1 MHRITNNRNLKTK
14 TFIYLIVCILLFS
27 ISLLHAQDTWIQ
39 TYQPFGDELVY
50 FVEDI
55 RICPDDGYAV
65 IGSIWNSEFSTNDG
79 FMMKT
84 DSTGNMLWASIDT
97 VDFVAGPEPSGFVV
111 LEDGSFI
118 TVGNNFWGGSRYLL
132 KRTPNGIIDWT
143 VELDN
148 DYRNE
153 SIEFTND
160 GNLITTGSSMDG
172 TIHLQKFDLSG
183 NLIWRETYLPD
194 SFEYGSGYSVT
205 QTLDGGYALTGI
217 VEGTNNNDIIMIKT
231 NEMGDSLW
239 SWTSDGYGLN
249 DRGNCIIE
257 TLSEE
262 IIIGGAFSD
271 SNNNAFGVLAKFY
284 NNGELIFL
292 NEYNMDNCYVFRAII
307 DANLDDSIIGYGK
320 NLNGATL
327 NAYSNN
333 GNSLWLSSQIGDPG
347 SGDRCF
353 QLLEDN
359 SFICLGRT
367 QWGES
372 IILTKCDSTGQ
383 VTSIDENN
391 IISQKNELVCF
402 PNPFNPNVTISY
414 FLDKPSTVKI
424 KIYNSKG
431 QKIFKLLDKRKETGR
446 HSVLW
451 NANDFGSGIY
461 FIQLIID
468 QQNQYVKKVSLIK

>member
-1 MHRITNNRNLKTK
+1 MRNYKNK
-14 TFIYLIVCILLFS
+14 LIIFFFS
-27 ISLLHAQDTWIQ
+27 FLIINSSLLISQDTWIQ
-39 TYQPFGDELVY
+39 TYQPFGEEVSY

-55 RICPDDGYAV
+55 RICADDGYAV

-79 FMMKT
+79 FLMKT
-84 DSTGNMLWASIDT
+84 DSNGNMLWTSIDT
-97 VDFVAGPEPSGFVV
+97 VDFVSGPEPSGFVI
-111 LEDGSFI
+111 LDDGSFI
-118 TVGNNFWGGSRYLL
+118 TVGNNFWGGIRYLL

-143 VELDN
+143 VELDS

-153 SIEFTND
+153 ALELTEN

-172 TIHLQKFDLSG
+172 SIHLQKFDFNGS
-183 NLIWRETYLPD
+183 LIWRETYLLD

-292 NEYNMDNCYVFRAII
+292 NEYDMDNCYVFRAII

-333 GNSLWLSSQIGDPG
+333 GNSLWLSSQIGYPG

-372 IILTKCDSTGQ
+372 IILTKCDSQGQ
-383 VTSIDENN
+383 VSAIDKFEIPYIDE
-391 IISQKNELVCF
+391 IILTNY
-402 PNPFNPNVTISY
+402 PNPFNPSTTISFNIY
-414 FLDKPSTVKI
+414 EPAKVELDI
-424 KIYNSKG
+424 FNIKG
-431 QKIFKLLDKRKETGR
+431 QKIKTLVNENLVKGIHE
-446 HSVLW
+446 VLW
-451 NANDFGSGIY
+451 NGRNDNNKSVASGVY
-461 FIQLIID
+461 FYKLSVNGKD
-468 QQNQYVKKVSLIK
+468 YSVKKCLMLK